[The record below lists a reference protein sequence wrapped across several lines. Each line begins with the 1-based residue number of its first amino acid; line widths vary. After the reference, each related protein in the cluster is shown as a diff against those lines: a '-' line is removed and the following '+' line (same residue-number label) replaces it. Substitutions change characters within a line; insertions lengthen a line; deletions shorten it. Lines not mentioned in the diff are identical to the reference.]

1 MTKTAFIGTGN
12 IAAVHAEALAQVK
25 GADLVAV
32 VDPVE
37 SRASSFA
44 RKFKAQSSFGSLAEA
59 LQEGGF
65 SVAHVLTPPATHFGI
80 TKTLLDAGIGVFL
93 EKPMAEKV
101 SECEM
106 LIGLAQSRGLPLR
119 VSQNYIF
126 HPAHLRVRKALD
138 GNRIGPLRH
147 VSCRYVMPLRQ
158 LAARQFGH
166 WMFDSS
172 RNLLL
177 EQVVHPLSLLDDVAG
192 PLKPVSVIPGER
204 KAFADGIELVTEWQ
218 VLLSGRNGA
227 TVQLLVSLGASYA
240 DWSLDIL
247 GDDGRIS
254 ADYLS
259 SKASGTVPGGYID
272 FLETMRGG
280 YASSLSRMA
289 QDTGNAAAYL
299 AAQTRLV
306 GRSDPF
312 FLSIRN
318 SVRDF
323 YSALD
328 GGRHDMDGAR
338 GARLVGLCN
347 EIAAASG
354 EPVVRPKPVEHTG
367 FRADVVVLGGTG
379 FIGSYLTR
387 DLVGAGKKVRVVA
400 RNTGNPA
407 RVFTHENV
415 ELVQGSI
422 ADREF
427 LEEAIAGVPVVVN
440 LAHGGGGDDWE
451 AIRRAMVGGAERVAD
466 AVIATGAEKFLHVS
480 SIAALYCGDPDET
493 ITDKTLPD
501 PDKGRADYARAK
513 AEAERLL
520 LRKCRDDGLPLS
532 LWRPGVVVGEGTSP
546 FHSGVGFYNRERVC
560 LGWNSGQNPLPF
572 VLAEDVSS
580 ALMKAILDLP
590 ADELTGRAFNLVGD
604 VRLTARAYTA
614 LLAEKTG
621 RPLVYRRQSIWQQQ
635 AGEVAKWLVK
645 KAAGRKVG
653 FPSVRDLKSRGLVA
667 SFDTSAEKKLLGWQP
682 VSDRQAFID
691 RAIMVHVR

>member
-1 MTKTAFIGTGN
+1 MTRTAFIGTGN
-12 IAAVHAEALAQVK
+12 IAAVHAEALGQIK
-25 GADLVAV
+25 GAVLATV

-37 SRASSFA
+37 SRAVAFA
-44 RKFKAQSSFGSLAEA
+44 RKYKAEGHYGSLTDA
-59 LQEGGF
+59 LKEGGF
-65 SVAHVLTPPATHFGI
+65 AVAHVLTPPSTHYAI
-80 TKTLLDAGIGVFL
+80 TKTLLDAGIGVLL
-93 EKPMAEKV
+93 EKPMAETV
-101 SECEM
+101 AQCED
-106 LIGLAQSRGLPLR
+106 LQDCARSRGLPLR
-119 VSQNYIF
+119 VSQNYLF
-126 HPAHLRVRKALD
+126 HPAQLKVLKALEE
-138 GNRIGPLRH
+138 NRIGPVRH

-166 WMFDSS
+166 WMFDSP

-177 EQVVHPLSLLDDVAG
+177 EQVVHPLSLIDDVAG
-192 PLKPVSVIPGER
+192 PLTVTAVMPGER
-204 KAFADGIELVTEWQ
+204 RTFADGIDLVTEWQ
-218 VLLSGRNGA
+218 VLLAGKNGC
-227 TVQLLVSLGASYA
+227 TVQLLISLGASYA
-240 DWSLDIL
+240 DWTLDIL

-254 ADYLS
+254 ADYL
-259 SKASGTVPGGYID
+259 ASTAGVTTPGGYID
-272 FLETMRGG
+272 FLETMRAG
-280 YASSLSRMA
+280 YATSLGRIA
-289 QDTGNAAAYL
+289 QDSGNAAAYL

-306 GRSDPF
+306 GRRDPF

-323 YSALD
+323 YAALD
-328 GGRHDMDGAR
+328 HDRHDMDGAR
-338 GARLVGLCN
+338 GTRLVRLCTD
-347 EIAAASG
+347 IAAASG
-354 EPVVRPKPVEHTG
+354 EPTQRPQPVEHTG

-422 ADREF
+422 ADRDF

-451 AIRRAMVGGAERVAD
+451 AIRNAMVGGAEKVAD

-513 AEAERLL
+513 AAAERIL

-560 LGWNSGQNPLPF
+560 LGWNDGRNPLPL
-572 VLAEDVSS
+572 VLAEDVSA
-580 ALMKAILDLP
+580 ALMKAIVDLP

-621 RPLVYRRQSIWQQQ
+621 RPLVYRPQSIWQQQ
-635 AGEVAKWLVK
+635 AGEVAKWVVK

-667 SFDTSAEKKLLGWQP
+667 SFDTSGEKKLLGWQP
-682 VSDRQAFID
+682 VSDRQTFID
-691 RAIMVHVR
+691 RAIQVHGR

>member
-12 IAAVHAEALAQVK
+12 IAAVHAEALARLK
-25 GADLVAV
+25 GVDLSAV

-37 SRASSFA
+37 SRASAFA
-44 RKFKAQSSFGSLAEA
+44 FRYGAGSHFGSVAEA
-59 LQEGGF
+59 LEKGDF
-65 SVAHVLTPPATHFGI
+65 SIAHVLTPPATHFGI
-80 TKTLLDAGIGVFL
+80 TKTLLEAGIGVLL
-93 EKPMAEKV
+93 EKPMAETGE
-101 SECEM
+101 ECET
-106 LIGLAQSRGLPLR
+106 LKDLAQARGLPLR
-119 VSQNYIF
+119 ISQNYVF
-126 HPAHLRVRKALD
+126 HPAHLKVRNSLKANL
-138 GNRIGPLRH
+138 IGQVRH

-158 LAARQFGH
+158 LAARQFSH
-166 WMFDSS
+166 WMFDSP

-177 EQVVHPLSLLDDVAG
+177 EQVVHPLSLIDDIAG
-192 PLKPVSVIPGER
+192 PLKVVSVVPGDR
-204 KAFADGIELVTEWQ
+204 KAFADGIELVIEWQ
-218 VLLSGRNGA
+218 VLLAGKSGC
-227 TVQLLVSLGASYA
+227 TVQLLISLGASYP
-240 DWSLDIL
+240 DWTLDIL

-259 SKASGTVPGGYID
+259 STVSVSTPGGYID
-272 FLETMRGG
+272 FLETMRAG
-280 YASSLSRMA
+280 YASSLSRIA
-289 QDTGNAAAYL
+289 QDSGNAAAYL

-323 YSALD
+323 YTQLD
-328 GGRHDMDGAR
+328 GAREDMDGAR
-338 GARLVGLCN
+338 GARLVHLCN
-347 EIAAASG
+347 EIAEASG
-354 EPVVRPKPVEHTG
+354 EPARRPKPVEHTG

-387 DLVGAGKKVRVVA
+387 DLVGTGKRVRVVA

-407 RVFTHENV
+407 RVFAHENV

-422 ADREF
+422 ADRDF

-451 AIRRAMVGGAERVAD
+451 AIRKAMVGGAEKVAD

-480 SIAALYCGDPDET
+480 SIAALYCGDPEET

-520 LRKCRDDGLPLS
+520 LRKCRDDSLPLS
-532 LWRPGVVVGEGTSP
+532 LWRPGVVVGEGTSA

-560 LGWNSGQNPLPF
+560 LGWNDGKNPLPF
-572 VLAEDVSS
+572 VLAEDVSA

-621 RPLVYRRQSIWQQQ
+621 RPLIYRPQSIWQQQ
-635 AGEVAKWLVK
+635 AGEVAKWVVK

-667 SFDTSAEKKLLGWQP
+667 PFDTSTEKKMLNWQP
-682 VSDRQAFID
+682 VSDRQTFID